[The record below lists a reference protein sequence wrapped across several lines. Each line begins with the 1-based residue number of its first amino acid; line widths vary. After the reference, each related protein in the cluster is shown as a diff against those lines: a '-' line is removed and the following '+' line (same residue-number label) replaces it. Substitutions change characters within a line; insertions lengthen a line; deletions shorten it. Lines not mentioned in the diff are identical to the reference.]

1 MIASRADLVAMIS
14 ALIPLD
20 GSRSRSI
27 RRFEALPQLIRHA
40 WSEQLVGP
48 GLPSPLDG
56 ANELFRISA
65 SACLPLREL
74 EGPVLAHAFEI
85 CLRTIIVQ
93 RETLLIE
100 AEEAAARR
108 RLTHS
113 EERLIETALDTSD
126 SGRYMARLAHEKLT
140 DGIQELRDHLD
151 LGESNR
157 VSAGRDRCEQELLE
171 LLADGVAKQLNVADE
186 LDGLTAE
193 RTRLLEEIEAKH
205 SESLESNDA
214 LVSLREKAR
223 LFDVVEREILRHGEQ
238 DPASAAPGGL
248 EATLARRQELKQE
261 IVPLVSKANEALRSA
276 EAHSKDLREQLRD
289 VEHRAGEVARGRRR
303 HLKERLEVATRLCDD
318 QLRHRLEQRASGYD
332 ARLRALDRA
341 MQERAELIAEH
352 LAQQPGS
359 TPTASGGSQPITV
372 KEVHGLLRHVSRK
385 AMRQAS
391 AMARAATAGE
401 SNAAMPRDKAI
412 MSAVDTLAWLEHQ
425 GFTGAQD
432 QPWPSP
438 ASPTPAPWPT
448 PGGLTPGPWPSPAAG
463 SGTWP
468 VPPSASPQ
476 RSVAAAQATEAD
488 ETIRQALNA
497 ERDARKR
504 LERDISDLRS
514 RVSTQQQI
522 RLEPKV
528 VVVTPGATAA
538 VEDHTGKLVGA
549 GTVAPRALLPAAAQ
563 PGGSG
568 QALPVVRLP
577 DQKQERD
584 LCFFFVQKSP
594 KLDGAERSRL
604 RRLISSHRGR
614 SEVIRRMIELG
625 EPWPPSE

>member
-27 RRFEALPQLIRHA
+27 RRFEALPQLIRRT
-40 WSEQLVGP
+40 WSEQLSGP

-65 SACLPLREL
+65 AACLPQREL
-74 EGPVLAHAFEI
+74 DGPVLAHAFET

-126 SGRYMARLAHEKLT
+126 SGRYMARLAHEELT
-140 DGIQELRDHLD
+140 DGIQELRDRLD

-171 LLADGVAKQLNVADE
+171 LLADGVAKQLNVANE

-214 LVSLREKAR
+214 LASLREKAR

-248 EATLARRQELKQE
+248 AATLARRQELKQE

-303 HLKERLEVATRLCDD
+303 HLKERLEVASRLCDD

-352 LAQQPGS
+352 LAQQPGA
-359 TPTASGGSQPITV
+359 TPTASGGQPITV

-412 MSAVDTLAWLEHQ
+412 MSAVDTLAWLERQ
-425 GFTGAQD
+425 GFTGSQA

-448 PGGLTPGPWPSPAAG
+448 PGGLTPGPWQSPAAG
-463 SGTWP
+463 SGTEQA
-468 VPPSASPQ
+468 PPSAIPQ
-476 RSVAAAQATEAD
+476 SSVAAAQASEAD
-488 ETIRQALNA
+488 ETIRQALDA

-538 VEDHTGKLVGA
+538 VEDHTGDLVGA
-549 GTVAPRALLPAAAQ
+549 GTVAPRVLLPSAPQ
-563 PGGSG
+563 PGGSS

-625 EPWPPSE
+625 EPWPPNE